1 MTEEDKKLLTNFETK
16 LRHFI
21 YLHDELKRENS
32 ELKELLL
39 QKEKE
44 LAKLDDKIEQL
55 EANYAN
61 LKWARMISVRDK
73 DIKDTKERISKLVRE
88 VDKCITLLGKTS

>member
-21 YLHDELKRENS
+21 YLHDELKRENK
-32 ELKELLL
+32 ELKEMLL
-39 QKEKE
+39 QKEEE
-44 LAKLDDKIEQL
+44 LQILENKIEQA
-55 EANYAN
+55 EASYAN

-73 DIKDTKERISKLVRE
+73 DIKETKERISGLVRE
-88 VDKCITLLGKTS
+88 IDKCITLLSKSN

>member
-39 QKEKE
+39 KKEDTISQLE
-44 LAKLDDKIEQL
+44 SRIEQL

-61 LKWARMISVRDK
+61 LKWARMISIRDK

-88 VDKCITLLGKTS
+88 VDKCITLLSKTN

>member
-21 YLHDELKRENS
+21 YLHDELKRENR
-32 ELKELLL
+32 ELKEMLIEREQSLSQL
-39 QKEKE
+39 EN
-44 LAKLDDKIEQL
+44 KIERL
-55 EANYAN
+55 EASYAN

-88 VDKCITLLGKTS
+88 VDKCITLLSKTS